1 MYHLSSCLLSGL
13 VAAAAMTPFVS
24 NDKLVTGFESRIE
37 ATSVVPK
44 SPSMASTVN
53 RELKGDRL
61 TIRAATSEESV
72 KTSAGPART
81 TNPSDGGARKRDR
94 AKRNMPDGCESSF
107 SVTSERS
114 LAGIAG
120 RCVTERQDERQA
132 PRQVARVS

>member
-13 VAAAAMTPFVS
+13 VAAAAMTPFVG

-44 SPSMASTVN
+44 SPSMASMVN

-61 TIRAATSEESV
+61 TIRAATSESV
-72 KTSAGPART
+72 KTSAGPA
-81 TNPSDGGARKRDR
+81 TNPSDAGARKRDR
-94 AKRNMPDGCESSF
+94 TKRNMPDGCESSF

>member
-13 VAAAAMTPFVS
+13 VAAAAMTPFVG

-44 SPSMASTVN
+44 SPSMAGMVN

-61 TIRAATSEESV
+61 TIRAATPESV
-72 KTSAGPART
+72 KTSAGPARAI
-81 TNPSDGGARKRDR
+81 NPSDGGARKRDR